1 MKKWI
6 WAMVAAAVLLL
17 PRMEHTG
24 TDISRL
30 EPVELVWVSM
40 DEKGVQVK
48 TDTGAAGYGKE
59 LESAVENLHAAASAE
74 VFLDTAEY
82 LLLDG
87 QAEELLPDLCQLLR
101 PACKVSRVDGEP
113 DLEGAAEYLQVHPP
127 EVKLLD
133 CRAGQVQL
141 QTLYYQEGRGSL
153 AQ

>member
-6 WAMVAAAVLLL
+6 WALAAAAVLLL

-40 DEKGVQVK
+40 DESGVEIK
-48 TDTGAAGYGKE
+48 TDTDAAGYGKN
-59 LESAVENLHAAASAE
+59 LASAVEDLHATASAV
-74 VFLDTAEY
+74 VFLETAEY
-82 LLLDG
+82 LLLSG
-87 QAEELLPDLCQLLR
+87 SAEELLPELYQLLR
-101 PACKVSRVDGEP
+101 PACRVCLTDGET
-113 DLEGAAEYLQVHPP
+113 DLEGAAAYLRAHPP
-127 EVKLLD
+127 EGKLLD